1 MTYYNNILLD
11 QEFLNLLDKDNQREV
26 YARVVSLNTD
36 ELPVEE
42 ISGKITQGSMN
53 IDGTS
58 AIRRS
63 CSLTIVSNRIDINEY
78 YWGFATKFKLYIGLK
93 VPEHIKD
100 MYKEQITATIDSATG
115 QIISNGFGIQL
126 YKDYP
131 DIIWFKEGT
140 FLITDFKVN
149 MTNNSTDNI
158 YISGKDKMSLLNG
171 DIGGHFPYA
180 IDVGTEEERVVD
192 PETGIELDSTKTPLT
207 MKSMVREMI
216 HRYAGEPFHNIIIND
231 LDDTQVELLEYRG
244 DHDIYLLK
252 NVATGMFENVI
263 FDGDVLR
270 YDSYGQPFTIS
281 SMSDKELDTMSTNFV
296 SKTAKRIKATP
307 SLLDRTWYTVA
318 KCAYGSVVG
327 YRKTDWTYPSKGG
340 ELVMKIG
347 DTITQALD
355 KIVEALDDTF
365 EYFYNIDGQFVFQK
379 KLQYVNTSW
388 NSLKNTWEETEA
400 GTLKKITYAESAK
413 YVSQSQYSF
422 LGNTLATMI
431 SNNPNFSN
439 IKNDFSIWGKKKAA
453 SDGKENSIHLRCAI
467 DEKPEVYTNFK
478 GITYS
483 VDEWD
488 WRELIYQMA
497 LDYFNHNHD
506 DDYEIQLHK
515 NNPTYKFGKTGYEH
529 YYTDML
535 GFWRHLY
542 NPESDDNEM
551 YYLDVYDD
559 TRYWNR
565 NVFRD
570 PSALLFW
577 FDFFDGKETDLS
589 RFSVAAIGDRTK
601 VVNEDNVRAIYYGE
615 IPNIIYISK
624 EEYEQLKLGNLLNDG
639 YTYIILPEG
648 MDEYFNISGKY
659 KSAQDVLDDLIYKHT
674 YCNDQISITCMP
686 IYHLE
691 PNGYIYVFDEKSK
704 INGNYIL
711 QKMTCSLNYNG
722 TLQIQATKAPIR
734 IY

>member
-1 MTYYNNILLD
+1 MIYKDALLD
-11 QEFLNLLDKDNQREV
+11 KEFINLLDKDNQREI
-26 YARVVSLNTD
+26 YARIVSLNTD

-58 AIRRS
+58 AVRRS
-63 CSLTIVSNRIDINEY
+63 CSLTIVSNRVDINEY
-78 YWGFATKFKLYIGLK
+78 YWGFSTRFKLYIGLK
-93 VPEHIKD
+93 IPDHIKNK
-100 MYKEQITATIDSATG
+100 YEEQTGISFDSMTDNVINTG
-115 QIISNGFGIQL
+115 GAIQP
-126 YKDYP
+126 YQDYP
-131 DIIWFKEGT
+131 DIIWFKEGI

-171 DIGGHFPYA
+171 DIGGNFPYA
-180 IDVGTEEERVVD
+180 IDVGTEEERTVD
-192 PETGIELDSTKTPLT
+192 PETGIELDNTKTPLT
-207 MKSMVREMI
+207 IKSMVREMI

-252 NVATGMFENVI
+252 NVNTGMFENVI
-263 FDGDVLR
+263 FDGDVIR
-270 YDSYGQPFTIS
+270 YDAYNAPVVINKIKDS
-281 SMSDKELDTMSTNFV
+281 ELDTMSTSFV
-296 SKTAKRIKATP
+296 SKTAKRIKATS
-307 SLLDRTWYTVA
+307 SLLDRTWYTVT
-318 KCAYGSVVG
+318 KCSYGSVVG
-327 YRKTDWTYPSKGG
+327 YRHTDWTYPSKGG
-340 ELVMKIG
+340 ELVMKAG
-347 DTITQALD
+347 DTIAQALD
-355 KIVEALDDTF
+355 KIVDALDDTF

-379 KLQYVNTSW
+379 KLQYVNSAW
-388 NSLKNTWEETEA
+388 NSLKNTWEETET
-400 GTLKKITYAESAK
+400 GTLQKITYAESAK
-413 YVSQSQYSF
+413 YISQSQYSF
-422 LGNTLATMI
+422 IGNTLTTMI
-431 SNNPNFSN
+431 SNNPQFSN
-439 IKNDFSIWGKKKAA
+439 IKNDFSIWGKKKAS
-453 SDGKENSIHLRCAI
+453 SDGKENSIHMRCAI
-467 DEKPEVYTNFK
+467 DEKPQIYTNFK
-478 GITYS
+478 GKTFS
-483 VDEWD
+483 ADEID

-506 DDYEIQLHK
+506 DDYEVQLHK

-551 YYLDVYDD
+551 YFLDTDD
-559 TRYWNR
+559 ETKYWNR
-565 NVFRD
+565 NVFND

-577 FDFFDGKETDLS
+577 FDFFDGKETELS

-648 MDEYFNISGKY
+648 MEEYFNISGKY
-659 KSAQDVLDDLIYKHT
+659 KSAQDVLDDLVYQHT
-674 YCNDQISITCMP
+674 YCNDQISITSMP
-686 IYHLE
+686 VYHLE
-691 PNGYIYVFDEKSK
+691 PNSYIFVYDDKSK

-711 QKMTCSLNYNG
+711 QKMTCALNYNG
-722 TLQIQATKAPIR
+722 TMQIQATKAPIR
-734 IY
+734 LY